1 MGLYRNRSAWV
12 YIVGF
17 RKWPITVVH
26 AHREGG
32 AWRQSELSWKGHCIV
47 GSKQG
52 GGIHACYRD
61 EPLSY
66 PAGGGFTR
74 GPRRAS
80 ADVRAHPW
88 IECGIHPHA
97 HSLRPTRPV
106 PCCSRPAA
114 FHHTGSATVAN
125 WARGTATRPVS
136 RCVDGTPSRCMMPN
150 QRPGWHSRAAAGRNQ
165 GNHSLR
171 ASTTAFDLRPG
182 KDRRRGSKL
191 EGLSPNQVP
200 AFLSLGRAHGRY

>member
-61 EPLSY
+61 KPLSY
-66 PAGGGFTR
+66 PAGATR
-74 GPRRAS
+74 ETTAF
-80 ADVRAHPW
+80 
-88 IECGIHPHA
+88 E
-97 HSLRPTRPV
+97 LRPQPSIFDQAKIEGAGQSSKA
-106 PCCSRPAA
+106 SRPIKCLHSCRSGAPTEDIEAPLWRNLA
-114 FHHTGSATVAN
+114 FFWACCWSWRAPATVARAAS
-125 WARGTATRPVS
+125 ARPASTSHPPGGQTPAAPRTACCNLSCSHGSGSFPAS
-136 RCVDGTPSRCMMPN
+136 
-150 QRPGWHSRAAAGRNQ
+150 SRA
-165 GNHSLR
+165 
-171 ASTTAFDLRPG
+171 
-182 KDRRRGSKL
+182 
-191 EGLSPNQVP
+191 VCWCC
-200 AFLSLGRAHGRY
+200 